1 MQNQTEIALAMET
14 AHYQKLY
21 ALLKSQIQVGRYKEG
36 DLLPSEN
43 DLSASH
49 KIARMTVRR
58 ALMELAN
65 EGYIRKIKGKGSIVS
80 ATRKS
85 LGLLSFKGFSEV
97 VGTEYQAKTM
107 MLRPPEAVPWPERFF
122 YKLAQEEETAG
133 CVTFERVRFVDQDP
147 VMLEYSYLPNLNIK
161 GFCQQDLLDGS
172 LFKTLIVRYHIDIIS
187 FEQDIRAIGADES
200 IAQHF
205 NIKPLTPLVQIYR
218 RYHTNIPDYFVY
230 SLIYCNTEKYTIS
243 NYQ

>member
-1 MQNQTEIALAMET
+1 M
-14 AHYQKLY
+14 
-21 ALLKSQIQVGRYKEG
+21 
-36 DLLPSEN
+36 LPSEN
-43 DLSASH
+43 ELSATH

-80 ATRKS
+80 ATRRS

-97 VGTEYQAKTM
+97 VGTEYQAKTE
-107 MLRPPEAVPWPERFF
+107 MLRPPQASRWPERFS
-122 YKLAQEEETAG
+122 YKLEQPEEASG
-133 CVTFERVRFVDQDP
+133 CVSFERVRFVDGDP
-147 VMLEYSYLPNLNIK
+147 VMLECSYLPDLNIE
-161 GFCQQDLLDGS
+161 GFCQKGLLDGS
-172 LFKTLIVRYHIDIIS
+172 LFKSLSVRYHIDIVS
-187 FEQDIRAIGADES
+187 FEQDIRAISADES

-205 NIKPLTPLVQIYR
+205 NIKPLTPIVQIYR
-218 RYHTNIPDYFVY
+218 RYHTSLPNYFVY

>member
-1 MQNQTEIALAMET
+1 MET

-21 ALLKSQIQVGRYKEG
+21 ALLKSQIQVGRLKEG

-43 DLSASH
+43 ELSTSH

-80 ATRKS
+80 ATRRS

-97 VGTEYQAKTM
+97 VGTEYQAKTE
-107 MLRPPEAVPWPERFF
+107 MLRLPQAGTWPARFF
-122 YKLAQEEETAG
+122 YKLTPGEETAG
-133 CVTFERVRFVDQDP
+133 CVTFERVRFVDGDP
-147 VMLEYSYLPNLNIK
+147 VMLECSYLPDLNIK
-161 GFCQQDLLDGS
+161 GFCQEDLLDGS
-172 LFKTLIVRYHIDIIS
+172 LFKTLSVRYHIDIVS
-187 FEQDIRAIGADES
+187 FEQDIRAIGADEGL
-200 IAQHF
+200 AQHF

-218 RYHTNIPDYFVY
+218 RYHTSIPDYFVY

>member
-1 MQNQTEIALAMET
+1 MEP

-21 ALLKSQIQVGRYKEG
+21 ALLKSQIQVGFFKEG

-43 DLSASH
+43 DLSSRH
-49 KIARMTVRR
+49 NIARMTVRR

-65 EGYIRKIKGKGSIVS
+65 EGYILKVKGKGSIVS

-97 VGTEYQAKTM
+97 VGKEYQAKTV
-107 MLRPPEAVPWPERFF
+107 MLHAPTPAPWPDRFF
-122 YKLAQEEETAG
+122 YHLQPEEAQMG
-133 CVTFERVRFVDQDP
+133 CITFERVRLVNEDP
-147 VMLEYSYLPNLNIK
+147 VLLEYGYLPTSHIE
-161 GFCQQDLLDGS
+161 GFCHAPLLDGS
-172 LFKTLIVRYHIDIIS
+172 LFKTLNVRYGIEIEN
-187 FEQDIRAIGADES
+187 FEQDIRAILADEA
-200 IAQHF
+200 IGALLKV
-205 NIKPLTPLVQIYR
+205 KPMTPLVQIYR
-218 RYHTNIPDYFVY
+218 RYHTSVPNYYIY

>member
-1 MQNQTEIALAMET
+1 MET

-21 ALLKSQIQVGRYKEG
+21 ALLKSQIQVGRFKEG

-65 EGYIRKIKGKGSIVS
+65 EGYIKKIKGKGSVVS

-97 VGTEYQAKTM
+97 VGTEYQATTM
-107 MLRPPEAVPWPERFF
+107 MLRLPEAVVWPERFF
-122 YKLAQEEETAG
+122 YKLARQEEAVG

-147 VMLEYSYLPNLNIK
+147 VMLEYSYLPNVGIE
-161 GFCQQDLLDGS
+161 GFCQQGLLDGS
-172 LFKTLIVRYHIDIIS
+172 LFKTLSVRYHIDIVS
-187 FEQDIRAIGADES
+187 FEQDIRAVGADER

-205 NIKPLTPLVQIYR
+205 NVKPLTPLVQIYR
-218 RYHTNIPDYFVY
+218 RYHTNVPNYQVY